1 MKIYL
6 TQIPLKSYST
16 YLWYFKFRSLWILL
30 KDTKVDYTGK
40 KIEKI
45 AMSSTAWVHEFN
57 RSVRNLKSLVSQTD
71 MRRIME
77 YNHSVTGESQSA
89 IGSIREYLPIL
100 TFRFYLVQ
108 ILFWNYFKS
117 IIRFYRKH
125 IDTEYSWSF
134 TFWTVCIV
142 ASDWLIIEHHKR
154 RDTSWQTFNLLNISN
169 LTKISNGR
177 KRTSHKVNRDN
188 YVVRSITN
196 TTPLPNVKQS
206 WLQIVRFT
214 SKDIEDSNL
223 FNYVVAPH
231 CGTLITTNWLRL
243 TKKIT
248 IIELNRVLLKSP
260 NEDFIYFNLWSVTNC
275 LLQTAATCSPE
286 LNNFGLIEDLEML

>member
-1 MKIYL
+1 MRQMIGIASKHE
-6 TQIPLKSYST
+6 
-16 YLWYFKFRSLWILL
+16 
-30 KDTKVDYTGK
+30 TGK
-40 KIEKI
+40 SE
-45 AMSSTAWVHEFN
+45 
-57 RSVRNLKSLVSQTD
+57 
-71 MRRIME
+71 
-77 YNHSVTGESQSA
+77 SA
-89 IGSIREYLPIL
+89 IGLIREYMPIL
-100 TFRFYLVQ
+100 TFQFLSCSNIVLELFQVDNPLLSEAYWHWVQLVLY
-108 ILFWNYFKS
+108 ILN
-117 IIRFYRKH
+117 
-125 IDTEYSWSF
+125 
-134 TFWTVCIV
+134 CIE

-169 LTKISNGR
+169 LTKISNGH
-177 KRTSHKVNRDN
+177 KRTSHKVNRVN

-196 TTPLPNVKQS
+196 ITPLLNVKQS

-231 CGTLITTNWLRL
+231 RGTLITTNWLRL

-248 IIELNRVLLKSP
+248 IIELNRVLWKSP
-260 NEDFIYFNLWSVTNC
+260 NEDFIYFNWWSVTDC